1 VIGEVGNS
9 SKSERYRLYL
19 LCAREVCYLKTTH
32 ASPRAGI
39 IAVTSLTLEA
49 RKTVGSGV
57 SVICSQGS
65 RLAVALDAAVQS
77 GVSGIISF
85 GVAGGLARGL
95 VAGAWVAAAAVKT
108 GQERFPTDPAWTQS
122 LLHRLPDAV
131 RADILGMDTLVAD
144 PEQKESLYARTG
156 AAAVDMESHIA
167 ARIAAVHQIAFVAC
181 RVIIDPAHR
190 PLPPAALV
198 GLHPDGTIDAGAVF
212 RSAVREPG
220 QLPALVRTAL
230 DARVARAAL
239 RRGRGML
246 GSGLGFP
253 YFRSGSP
260 EILHNSKHTAGVYT
274 ARILKD
280 TKPAGR
286 GRRGA
291 GCLV

>member
-1 VIGEVGNS
+1 M
-9 SKSERYRLYL
+9 
-19 LCAREVCYLKTTH
+19 KTTH

-181 RVIIDPAHR
+181 RGIDPAHR

-212 RSAVREPG
+212 RSVVREAG

-260 EILHNSKHTAGVYT
+260 EI
-274 ARILKD
+274 
-280 TKPAGR
+280 PASL
-286 GRRGA
+286 A
-291 GCLV
+291 QDQLALP